1 MLFFAPD
8 IPLPDEEFR
17 LLRDLVYQH
26 CGLYFHEENRY
37 LLEKRLS
44 KRLQQLQLKN
54 FKDYY
59 YLLRYSPQRE
69 NELTEVVNTL
79 TTNET
84 YFFREDFQLKT
95 FVQEILPEIRAQKER
110 EGERRLR
117 IWSAGCSSGE
127 EPYTLAML
135 LLDMPAFQGW
145 QIEIIGTD
153 ISQRVLNLARKGVYG
168 TSSFRTTDDDY
179 LRRFFVEYEGKYKI
193 VDRVKNLVTISH
205 LNLFDTTKVSLLGK
219 MDVVFCRNVII
230 YFDATGKKRVID
242 TFYQRLRPD
251 GFLLLGHS
259 ESLMN
264 ISNLF
269 SLRHFTH
276 DMVYQRPPVGTPLS
290 LEGL

>member
-1 MLFFAPD
+1 
-8 IPLPDEEFR
+8 
-17 LLRDLVYQH
+17 
-26 CGLYFHEENRY
+26 
-37 LLEKRLS
+37 
-44 KRLQQLQLKN
+44 
-54 FKDYY
+54 
-59 YLLRYSPQRE
+59 
-69 NELTEVVNTL
+69 LTEVVNTL

-95 FVQEILPEIRAQKER
+95 FVREILPEIRAQKEQ

-264 ISNLF
+264 ITNQF

-276 DMVYQRPPVGTPLS
+276 DMVYQRPPVGAS
-290 LEGL
+290 LFPEGL